1 MSVTIP
7 AGVNDGATMQIQGE
21 GNFDKKRCIH
31 GSNLCVHQIL
41 HVYSLHLDLRK
52 GSTSAL
58 SVSYGWTLLK
68 S

>member
-31 GSNLCVHQIL
+31 SSNLCVRQIL
-41 HVYSLHLDLRK
+41 LIYSLHLDHRK